1 MKFSINQ
8 SELQNALGTV
18 LKGTSSKSTLP
29 ILSGIYIE
37 TKEDSLVFQAT
48 NLDLSIQYQAKALI
62 EEPGRTVVPGKLF
75 FDIVKNMNDAAVHIS
90 TNDDN
95 ASIVCDSSSFVI
107 RTLDPDDF
115 PSFPKVEI
123 LQKISVPF
131 ETFANMVKKVS
142 RAASKDESKP
152 ALTGIN
158 VTLEDGTLSMVTT
171 DSYRLALVSAPVEN
185 DNAENFQAVIS
196 SVFMAD
202 IVSLPKSEE
211 NLTLALT
218 ENQIVV
224 TYQDTVFINRKIE
237 GSFPAYKRIIP
248 TSYVT
253 RIAVSRQQLIAAVR
267 RASLLGSAGCS
278 VKFEIDMPSK
288 TLMLSSSQDS
298 GSLKE
303 TLSFNGEG
311 ENIEIGFNCAYVMD
325 GLSSTDSDQVY
336 LELTSSAKAGV
347 FKTTSESSFLY
358 LVMPMRI

>member
-8 SELQNALGTV
+8 TELQNALGTV

-29 ILSGIYIE
+29 ILSGIFIE
-37 TKEDSLVFQAT
+37 AKEDSLIFQAT
-48 NLDLSIQYQAKALI
+48 NLDLSIQYQAKALV
-62 EEPGRTVVPGKLF
+62 EEPGKTVLPGKLF
-75 FDIVKNMNDAAVHIS
+75 FDIVKSMNDAAVHIT
-90 TNDDN
+90 TNDEG
-95 ASIVCDSSSFVI
+95 ATIICDSSSFMI
-107 RTLDPDDF
+107 RTLDPNDF

-131 ETFANMVKKVS
+131 ETFTSMIKKVS
-142 RAASKDESKP
+142 KAASRDESKP

-171 DSYRLALVSAPVEN
+171 DSYRLALASAAVKN

-202 IVSLPKSEE
+202 IASLPKTADD
-211 NLTLALT
+211 LTLALT

-237 GSFPAYKRIIP
+237 GTYPAYKRIIP
-248 TSYVT
+248 TSYAT
-253 RIAVSRQQLIAAVR
+253 RIRVSRQQLISAVR
-267 RASLLGSAGCS
+267 RASLLGNTGVS
-278 VKFEIDMPSK
+278 VKFEVDVPSH
-288 TLMLSSSQDS
+288 TLQLSSTQDN

-303 TLSFNGEG
+303 TLPFEGDG
-311 ENIEIGFNCAYVMD
+311 ENIEIGFNCAYVTD
-325 GLSSTDSDQVY
+325 GLSSADGDEIF

-347 FKTTSESSFLY
+347 FKTEGECSFLY